1 MLSSC
6 PRQGEGA
13 RGTVGLRGDRGRR
26 LSWTT
31 LDGRAGYQSPK
42 ARKRD
47 GCEDQGVVWV
57 GGRRACRSHL
67 HYFILINEIK
77 LRLLNKEQLVNVMF

>member
-6 PRQGEGA
+6 PTQGEGT

-31 LDGRAGYQSPK
+31 LDGRGSFRLPI

-47 GCEDQGVVWV
+47 SCEDQEVVWV
-57 GGRRACRSHL
+57 GGRRVCRSHL

-77 LRLLNKEQLVNVMF
+77 PCLLNKEQLVNVMF